1 MKHNYLTNLDES
13 ALKQFLKGLNL
24 PYYNVND
31 FSIIFADD
39 SQILGILPEFDEQEI
54 PTMCRFTQ
62 FEMEI
67 GKKSYGKFWSKFQYA
82 RLGQINKSI
91 ADEYVGDC
99 GDFYDFNKKDTIQS
113 Y

>member
-1 MKHNYLTNLDES
+1 MKYNYLTNLDES

-24 PYYNVND
+24 AYYDVDD

-39 SQILGILPEFDEQEI
+39 SQIIGILPEFDEQEI
-54 PTMCRFTQ
+54 PTMCRFTA

-67 GKKSYGKFWSKFQYA
+67 GKKSYSKPWSKFQYA
-82 RLGQINKSI
+82 RLGQTNKSI

-99 GDFYDFNKKDTIQS
+99 GDFYDFNKCNTAHS
-113 Y
+113 C